1 MRLSRS
7 PLPATPSSSLPPLK
21 SIESLTEEQIF
32 AHLHNLSD
40 IYCPLVF
47 DLDTAAAGPRKSTA
61 AAEAVADSGYVSA
74 TEEDDEDEDVTEEA
88 LSALRADGFEKS
100 CAERWLT
107 GFIARAEML
116 ACFAS
121 EDDCQ
126 RALDHASRILETF
139 FALTAD
145 EDQQM
150 QQELAEYTR
159 EFSFDVTGA
168 PYGEDS
174 KPPSVNVRLNDGL
187 AGTNSSEPDDVGLQS
202 WGASI
207 VVSRLLC
214 AEPERFGLTKA
225 KLGETPRIIELG
237 AGTGLVSLVLQKL
250 LPHLDVPSSTIVAT
264 DYHPAVLANLEKNIS
279 TNMDGAAGDAVA
291 PSEPVHA
298 CLLDWS
304 NPSTALASPPLD
316 TKADMLI
323 ATDVIYAPEHAL
335 WLRGCSTQMLAPDGV
350 FWLVATVR
358 QNGRFEGVSA
368 TVQAAFDAED
378 RPRGADGRR
387 LTITMA
393 EGLEKLTGV
402 GRGDESGYKLF
413 RIEWA

>member
-1 MRLSRS
+1 MR
-7 PLPATPSSSLPPLK
+7 A
-21 SIESLTEEQIF
+21 IESLTEEQIF

-47 DLDTAAAGPRKSTA
+47 DLDTTA
-61 AAEAVADSGYVSA
+61 ADAKKSNIAEAVADSGYVSE
-74 TEEDDEDEDVTEEA
+74 TEEDDEDATEEA

-121 EDDCQ
+121 EDECQ

-145 EDQQM
+145 EDQHM
-150 QQELAEYTR
+150 QEQLAEYAR
-159 EFSFDVTGA
+159 DFSFDVTGA
-168 PYGEDS
+168 PRSDHVKS
-174 KPPSVNVRLNDGL
+174 PSINVRLNDGL
-187 AGTNSSEPDDVGLQS
+187 AGMNSSEPDDVGLQS

-214 AEPERFGLTKA
+214 AEPERFGLAKA
-225 KLGETPRIIELG
+225 MLGEAPRIIELG
-237 AGTGLVSLVLQKL
+237 AGTGLVSLVLHKL
-250 LPHLDVPSSTIVAT
+250 LPHLNVSSPTIVAT
-264 DYHPAVLANLEKNIS
+264 DYHPAVLANLEKNI
-279 TNMDGAAGDAVA
+279 DANLED
-291 PSEPVHA
+291 PSAEPVHA
-298 CLLDWS
+298 CALDWS
-304 NPSTALASPPLD
+304 DPSAALASHPLD

-335 WLRGCSTQMLAPDGV
+335 WLRDCSTRMLAPNGV

-368 TVQAAFDAED
+368 TVQAAFTAED
-378 RPRGADGRR
+378 RPRGTDGRR
-387 LTITMA
+387 LTITLA